1 MNKSEQIAAIA
12 LQEICF
18 CGISLDGIIG
28 FCSDKWQALWA
39 DAIEGTSFFPFY
51 GQFNHAHVALL
62 KDRFLEPRVWEE
74 KVEIEGRVFKL
85 RFRPQIK
92 ADGTTFFWCVCEDVH
107 LVETPKNSAFL
118 NDLNDNLHE
127 GVFRVG
133 PNSELLYANA
143 ALARMF
149 EYSSTAEMLSSKSW
163 QLLIE
168 DDAFHAFKLAY
179 RSDGHAENKEILLR
193 RKNGDVFIGLISV
206 KRHINEKGEK
216 IFDGSVRDISATKEI
231 ERQLKEEKIKAE
243 NASIVK
249 QRFLSS
255 ISHELRTPLNAV
267 IGFAYLLK
275 EDSPRP
281 GQVENVNALL
291 FSAEA
296 LLSLINEILDFTK
309 LDVGKVNLD
318 SETFDLRNLIK
329 KTENSFSIATGKKNL
344 QFVVRLDET
353 VPQLVKGDSVRI
365 IQILNNLLSN
375 AVKFTFHGEV
385 RLEVSLIKEDDKNF
399 AVRFVVSD
407 TGIGIPRAK
416 LDAVFSIFTQASEL
430 STRQFGGTGLG
441 LTITRKLVE
450 LHDSE
455 LIIDSKPGIGTTIS
469 FVLNLARPHVD
480 HVVFGDEHSEQ
491 LERLDGISILA
502 AEDNEVNQL
511 LLKKFLVSWGAKVSI
526 AVNGREA
533 VEMLAL
539 AKYDVVLMDIQ
550 MPVMDGNTAARHIR
564 ATEHINQHIPIVAV
578 TASIMSEVADQIKV
592 SGMNDYLIKPY
603 TPYSLRNAVLKNVE
617 KNATP

>member
-1 MNKSEQIAAIA
+1 MTKSEQIAAIA
-12 LQEICF
+12 YQEICF
-18 CGISLDGIIG
+18 CGISLDGTIG
-28 FCSDKWQALWA
+28 FCSDKWNALWA
-39 DAIEGTSFFPFY
+39 DALEGANFFPFY

-62 KDRFLEPRVWEE
+62 KDRFLDPRVWEE
-74 KVEIEGRVFKL
+74 KVELDGRHFKL

-92 ADGTTFFWCVCEDVH
+92 ADGTTFFWCVCEEVY
-107 LVETPKNSAFL
+107 LPNVPKRSDFL
-118 NDLNDNLHE
+118 NELADNLHE
-127 GVFRVG
+127 GVFRAG
-133 PNSELLYANA
+133 PNGDLLYANA
-143 ALARMF
+143 ALSRMF
-149 EYSSTAEMLSSKSW
+149 EYPSAAEMLSSKSW

-168 DDAFHAFKLAY
+168 DDAFHKFILAF
-179 RSDGHAENKEILLR
+179 RSDGHAENKEMLLR
-193 RKNGDVFIGLISV
+193 RKNGDVFTGLVSV
-206 KRHINEKGEK
+206 KRHINDKGEK
-216 IFDGSVRDISATKEI
+216 VYDGSVRDISHIKEI

-243 NASIVK
+243 NASMVK
-249 QRFLSS
+249 QQFLST

-318 SETFDLRNLIK
+318 SETFDLRNLIR

-344 QFVVRLDET
+344 QFVVNIDEK
-353 VPQLVKGDSVRI
+353 VPKLVKGDAVRI

-385 RLEVSLIKEDDKNF
+385 RLEVSLINEDEKNY
-399 AVRFVVSD
+399 AIRFMVSD

-450 LHDSE
+450 LHGSE
-455 LIIDSKPGIGTTIS
+455 LVIDSKPGIGTAIS
-469 FVLNLARPHVD
+469 FVLNMARSHSEQI
-480 HVVFGDEHSEQ
+480 FLGDEHSEQ

-511 LLKKFLVSWGAKVSI
+511 LLRKFLVSWGAKVSI
-526 AVNGREA
+526 AVNGKEA
-533 VEMLAL
+533 VEMLAIE
-539 AKYDVVLMDIQ
+539 KYDVVLMDIQ
-550 MPVMDGNTAARHIR
+550 MPIMDGYTAAQHIR
-564 ATEHINQHIPIVAV
+564 ATEHFNKQIPIVAV

-603 TPYSLRNAVLKNVE
+603 TPYSLRSAVLKNVE
-617 KNATP
+617 KKATP

>member
-12 LQEICF
+12 NQEICF

-28 FCSDKWQALWA
+28 FCSDKWQTSWPDALV
-39 DAIEGTSFFPFY
+39 GTSFFPFY
-51 GQFNHAHVALL
+51 GGFNHAHVALL
-62 KDRFLEPRVWEE
+62 KDRFQEPRVWEE
-74 KVEIEGRVFKL
+74 KVDRDGRLFKL
-85 RFRPQIK
+85 RFRPQINSE
-92 ADGTTFFWCVCEDVH
+92 GTKFFWCVSEEIQR
-107 LVETPKNSAFL
+107 VESVKHNGFL
-118 NDLNDNLHE
+118 NELNDNLHE
-127 GVFRVG
+127 GIFRVG
-133 PNSELLYANA
+133 PNSSLLYANQ

-149 EYSSTAEMLSSKSW
+149 EYSSTSEMLTAKSW

-179 RSDGHAENKEILLR
+179 RSNGFVEGKEILLR
-193 RKNGDVFIGLISV
+193 RKNGDVFVGLVSL
-206 KRHINEKGEK
+206 KRHINTAGEK
-216 IFDGSVRDISATKEI
+216 IFDGSVRDISRLKEV
-231 ERQLKEEKIKAE
+231 ERQLRDEKTKAE
-243 NASIVK
+243 NASMVK
-249 QRFLSS
+249 QQFLST

-275 EDSPRP
+275 EDAPRP

-309 LDVGKVNLD
+309 LDVGKVDLD
-318 SETFDLRNLIK
+318 NETFDLRNLIS
-329 KTENSFSIATGKKNL
+329 KTRDSFGITTKKKNL
-344 QFVVRLDET
+344 QFVVEIGEK

-385 RLEVSLIKEDDKNF
+385 RLEVSLFSDNEKSY
-399 AVRFVVSD
+399 AVRFLVAD

-450 LHDSE
+450 LHNSE
-455 LIIDSKPGIGTTIS
+455 LVVDSKPGIGTTIS
-469 FVLNLARPHVD
+469 FVLNLLRPHGD
-480 HVVFGDEHSEQ
+480 HVFFGDEQSEQ
-491 LERLDGISILA
+491 LDRLDGISILA

-511 LLKKFLVSWGAKVSI
+511 LLKKFLVSWGAKVAI

-533 VEMLAL
+533 VEMLAIE
-539 AKYDVVLMDIQ
+539 KYDIVLMDIQ
-550 MPVMDGNTAARHIR
+550 MPVMDGYTAARHIR
-564 ATEHINQHIPIVAV
+564 ATEHVNQHTPIVAV
-578 TASIMSEVADQIKV
+578 TASIISEVSEQIKK
-592 SGMNDYLIKPY
+592 SGMNDALIKPY
-603 TPYSLRNAVLKNVE
+603 TPYSLRHAVLKNVS
-617 KNATP
+617 KKTID